1 MNKISKITFSLVC
14 ATVLLSNANASIQ
27 ANEVADKLINLD
39 KERQENPNINGS
51 GIVVGV
57 VDSVFNTDN
66 PILKDKLIGSIN
78 NNIDSE
84 RFGSD
89 KSTML
94 HGTQVASLIVGNGN
108 ELKGVANGAKYYGLA
123 YLNPSPL
130 YTGNFKADVEKMCE
144 GVKKMRVKNFG
155 DDFMEVPKI
164 GNLKSF
170 TLSCNARNFSSKNP
184 YNPKSSVLSQKCW
197 KNGSALNTYKTQ
209 INAI

>member
-1 MNKISKITFSLVC
+1 MSYDLNISQINRVVSQNENSL
-14 ATVLLSNANASIQ
+14 
-27 ANEVADKLINLD
+27 K
-39 KERQENPNINGS
+39 P
-51 GIVVGV
+51 
-57 VDSVFNTDN
+57 SV
-66 PILKDKLIGSIN
+66 
-78 NNIDSE
+78 
-84 RFGSD
+84 
-89 KSTML
+89 
-94 HGTQVASLIVGNGN
+94 
-108 ELKGVANGAKYYGLA
+108 
-123 YLNPSPL
+123 
-130 YTGNFKADVEKMCE
+130 KADQNRSSDSSQTSETSSSSSSCE